1 MWFGLLTQS
10 CCSLCLTLT
19 HRDLV
24 KLHMKFLGGF
34 KVGAFEGTKPL
45 SMFVAQG
52 MFENLN
58 YCTSIFF
65 FFIC

>member
-1 MWFGLLTQS
+1 MWFGILTQS

-34 KVGAFEGTKPL
+34 KVGVFEGTKPL

-52 MFENLN
+52 IFENFKLFVLL
-58 YCTSIFF
+58 FF
-65 FFIC
+65 FSIC